1 MGLLSLLAAIIT
13 AVIFYESARV
23 IGKSKFWWSV
33 LGFVLFLFPGVL
45 VNLLYEKLIWRP
57 VVDLQHFTISEI
69 VPPTLPRIIVGV
81 VGIICGALFVYF
93 VHREFLKPEMNKA
106 VEK

>member
-13 AVIFYESARV
+13 SVIFYESARV

-33 LGFVLFLFPGVL
+33 FGFILFSVPGIL

-57 VVDLQHFTISEI
+57 IIDPQHFTFSEI
-69 VPPTLPRIIVGV
+69 VPPTIPRLIVTV
-81 VGIICGALFVYF
+81 VGIICGALFSYLVYK
-93 VHREFLKPEMNKA
+93 EFLNPKT
-106 VEK
+106 EKLN